1 MIARKNQLLIALFL
15 FNSIMIQA
23 QESNDSINI
32 SFKPYTSLRGHLA
45 VHDNVM
51 ELQENASRAGLEVNL
66 KKGKIAFI
74 AGLEI
79 QVNMFKGNSAFNVDG
94 NLGSDLL
101 TIVSEQKQ
109 QVFGSRLGYLGL
121 DFDKYGKLTIGK
133 QWSIYRDVTAYTD
146 RFNVFGARASA
157 TFTGGTDGGEVGT
170 GRADQSIIYRNKF
183 KTFHFGAQIQTK
195 GGSSQKIIDG
205 FGFSAQL
212 ELNEN
217 LILGAA
223 YNRAFLSDNLIK
235 SDKILGLSG
244 HPTYYTLGS
253 KYTGKQVDFSIIGV
267 LQQNGDFTP
276 ISYQSENLLNP
287 SYVFDAKGIEASLK
301 YKLNQFSILTGYNLY
316 LPETKR
322 LPEKVMID
330 KNFRRSDWITGLEYY
345 PMKYVQ
351 LYTEQR
357 ISFGRNYLGNKE
369 QSVFTLGMKIDL
381 SKQFNKKLSL

>member
-1 MIARKNQLLIALFL
+1 M
-15 FNSIMIQA
+15 
-23 QESNDSINI
+23 
-32 SFKPYTSLRGHLA
+32 
-45 VHDNVM
+45 
-51 ELQENASRAGLEVNL
+51 
-66 KKGKIAFI
+66 
-74 AGLEI
+74 
-79 QVNMFKGNSAFNVDG
+79 
-94 NLGSDLL
+94 
-101 TIVSEQKQ
+101 
-109 QVFGSRLGYLGL
+109 
-121 DFDKYGKLTIGK
+121 
-133 QWSIYRDVTAYTD
+133 
-146 RFNVFGARASA
+146 
-157 TFTGGTDGGEVGT
+157 
-170 GRADQSIIYRNKF
+170 
-183 KTFHFGAQIQTK
+183 
-195 GGSSQKIIDG
+195 
-205 FGFSAQL
+205 

-267 LQQNGDFTP
+267 LQQNGDFTL